1 MYSALTASE
10 AMKKYMYSKKTKIGK
25 LTVCAVAM
33 LCMASIFAGCGTE
46 TLEKLSDSNIRGR
59 KTTENDTERGDY
71 KLYLENE
78 QLQLYMNPD
87 TTELYVINKADG
99 SQWDTSG
106 ITAEG
111 NDAGALLGLSYL
123 ESDGTV
129 GRLDSF
135 QNSVADGQYKIETKN
150 NMLTVHYSIGT
161 FSSAVMVPE
170 VISSE
175 RYKELYNN
183 LEDDFDRMK
192 FENYYYYIDPDKLSG
207 EDSDYVKRYPIL
219 KKKAMYAVNESV
231 LTSSNIKSEFSEILN
246 SAGYTSKMYEED
258 IKNFSGESR
267 EKKEPGFNISIEFL
281 LDGNRLKVTVPNDS
295 IEMYSEYPLL
305 GIELMK
311 YFGSPDKSENG
322 YFLLPDGSGSVMNF
336 YNGKGAGHPY
346 SVRIY
351 GTGYSLATNEK
362 VSNYYNA
369 SLPLYGIKRNGSAVL
384 AEITSGAAVAEINAY
399 PGDESERAYASADFT
414 IRETYIQTLASG
426 KKESSTIVQKQR
438 ATCDFSE
445 TYTFLSGTDADY
457 NGMAKVYRNELF
469 KSSDKSAENIL
480 VAEYI
485 GMVSRRAQKFGISY
499 LQKNVMT
506 SFDDAYNL
514 TKSLCDA
521 GLENISVR
529 FIGWFGG
536 GIAHTTVKNAVPES
550 KLGGEKGLERLKSRL
565 DEMNIALYPDA
576 DIQHTNSSDSKNAI
590 RMINKSV
597 GTTYG
602 YELASFEKEPFQI
615 SRIVNNG
622 TALTAEAKALC
633 SLGKKEKLSNIS
645 VRGIGNELNAD
656 YRETAPCDYSA
667 AAEQVALAAK
677 KLSGKYGIMTDG
689 ANAYL
694 LNYIKNAVNVP
705 LTSNEYDIT
714 DYSVPFLQQVIHGY
728 IGYTGSALNL
738 SGDFDL
744 MLLESARS
752 GAGLY
757 ITTAAQ
763 NNSVIV
769 NSDYENLFST
779 DFNRIMDGYKDKLQ
793 RYQKELAST
802 VGKCIT
808 DFRYLSEG
816 VSQTAYENG
825 TRVIVNTS
833 DADYFLDGIMV
844 KTLDYAVIVG

>member
-10 AMKKYMYSKKTKIGK
+10 VMKKYMYGKKTKIGK
-25 LTVCAVAM
+25 LAVCAVAV
-33 LCMASIFAGCGTE
+33 LCMAITLAGCGSE
-46 TLEKLSDSNIRGR
+46 TLEKLADSNICGR
-59 KTTENDTERGDY
+59 KTAENDTGRNDY

-78 QLQLYMNPD
+78 RLQLYMNPD

-99 SQWDTSG
+99 SRWETTG
-106 ITAEG
+106 TPTEG
-111 NDAGALLGLSYL
+111 SEKGALLELSYL

-129 GRLDSF
+129 GRLDSY
-135 QNSVADGQYKIETKN
+135 QNSVADGQYKIEADNDT
-150 NMLTVHYSIGT
+150 LTVHYSIGT
-161 FSSAVMVPE
+161 FASAAMVPE
-170 VISSE
+170 VISAE

-192 FENYYYYIDPDKLSG
+192 FENYYYYIDSKELSDG
-207 EDSDYVKRYPIL
+207 DSDYVKKYPIL
-219 KKKAMYAVNESV
+219 KKKAMYVVNESV
-231 LTSSNIKSEFSEILN
+231 LTSPNVKSEFSEILN
-246 SAGYTSKMYEED
+246 NAGYTSEMYEED
-258 IKNFSGESR
+258 RKNFSGNSQDN
-267 EKKEPGFNISIEFL
+267 KEPGFNISIRFS
-281 LDGNRLKVTVPNDS
+281 LDGNKLKVTVPNDS
-295 IEMYSEYPLL
+295 IEMYSDYLLL
-305 GIELMK
+305 GIEPMK

-362 VSNYYNA
+362 VSDYYNA

-399 PGDESERAYASADFT
+399 PGDESGRAYASADFT
-414 IRETYIQTLASG
+414 MRETYIQTLASG

-445 TYTFLSGTDADY
+445 TYTFLSGADADY
-457 NGMAKVYRNELF
+457 NGMAKAYRNELF
-469 KSSDKSAENIL
+469 KNSDRSAENIL

-485 GMVSRRAQKFGISY
+485 GMISRRTQKFGISY

-521 GLENISVR
+521 GLENVSVR
-529 FIGWFGG
+529 FMGWFGG
-536 GIAHTTVKNAVPES
+536 GVAHTSVKNAVPES
-550 KLGGEKGLERLKSRL
+550 KLGGKKGLERLKSRL
-565 DEMNIALYPDA
+565 YEMNIELYPDA
-576 DIQHTNSSDSKNAI
+576 DIQHTNSSDNKNAV

-602 YELASFEKEPFQI
+602 YELASFEREPFQI
-615 SRIVNNG
+615 SRIINNG
-622 TALTAEAKALC
+622 AALTAEANALY
-633 SLGKKEKLSNIS
+633 SLGEKQKLSNIS

-656 YRETAPCDYSA
+656 YSETSPCDYA
-667 AAEQVALAAK
+667 VAAEQITLAAK

-694 LNYIKNAVNVP
+694 LKYIKNAVNVP
-705 LTSNEYDIT
+705 LTSNKYDIT
-714 DYSVPFLQQVIHGY
+714 DYAVPFLQQVIHGY

-738 SGDFDL
+738 SGDFNL

-757 ITTAAQ
+757 ISAAAK
-763 NNSVIV
+763 NNSATV
-769 NSDYENLFST
+769 NSDYEDLFST
-779 DFNRIMDGYKDKLQ
+779 DFGRIINGYKDKLQ
-793 RYQKELAST
+793 RYQKEFAST
-802 VGKCIT
+802 AGKCIEN
-808 DFRYLSEG
+808 FKYLSEG
-816 VSQTAYENG
+816 VSQTTYENG

-833 DADYFLDGIMV
+833 DADYSLEGITV
-844 KTLDYAVIVG
+844 KALDYAVIMG